1 MRENPPTL
9 IFKQLFFTL
18 LFSICLLSF
27 LNAADTGKAT
37 GTLTVDGKP
46 SKLSI
51 SYATTKEN
59 PFEEEKTDIVI
70 YLTDVAVT
78 PEVMDSV
85 SQLTD
90 MVKQGK
96 LKMVKVIVDENKD
109 VTGLEAYHPALD
121 GGGVL
126 LSGTG
131 IADFQPVTFT
141 NKMVEGKVT
150 KAESKSFGHA
160 WSVDASFKTAVAD
173 PVGAEKA
180 TMANATPLPA
190 DGGAPG
196 KAYLEYLKAIQSGNF
211 DTLRKFV
218 SADRVQ
224 QMDDPEFKKMFPM
237 IQAMQAKNIKITGGS
252 IAGNQATLNA
262 QGTSSLGGGTSIGTI
277 DMVLE
282 GNQWKVQKDS
292 WKSGK

>member
-1 MRENPPTL
+1 MRKNSPFIL
-9 IFKQLFFTL
+9 KQLL
-18 LFSICLLSF
+18 LTFLISICLLSF

-37 GTLTVDGKP
+37 GTLMVDGKP

-51 SYATTKEN
+51 AYATTKEN

-85 SQLTD
+85 NQLTD

-160 WSVDASFKTAVAD
+160 WAVDASFKTAVVD
-173 PVGAEKA
+173 SVRSEKA
-180 TMANATPLPA
+180 AMANATPLPA

-196 KAYLEYLKAIQSGNF
+196 KAYLEYLKAIQSGNL

-218 SADRVQ
+218 SSDRAQ

-262 QGTSSLGGGTSIGTI
+262 QGTSSLGGGTSIGSI